1 MRIPQRILVG
11 CCFLISFSLSSCTKA
26 YLRTLTGDPSQVY
39 QRIFATDFN
48 TAWLSVLD
56 ALKNS
61 RIDINNREG
70 GYLQT
75 KWIDNTAEKNFS
87 DSFGGVNA
95 YQKAQYRIRITFAKS
110 IYKQK
115 AAIKISLLK
124 EQLVQRDVLDGWH
137 PIETDSVDEMTL
149 LYRIGRLIQMRM
161 KLAQY
166 EDEIAKQELKNLNF

>member
-39 QRIFATDFN
+39 QRIFATDF
-48 TAWLSVLD
+48 
-56 ALKNS
+56 
-61 RIDINNREG
+61 
-70 GYLQT
+70 
-75 KWIDNTAEKNFS
+75 NTAEKNFS

-166 EDEIAKQELKNLNF
+166 EDEKAKQELKNLNF

>member
-1 MRIPQRILVG
+1 MRIRQRLLIG
-11 CCFLISFSLSSCTKA
+11 YFFLLALSLTSCTKA
-26 YLRTLTGDPSQVY
+26 YLRSLSGDPSQVH
-39 QRIFATDFN
+39 QRIYATDFN

-61 RIDINNREG
+61 RIDISNREG

-75 KWIDNTAEKNFS
+75 KWTDNTAERNFS

-95 YQKAQYRIRITFAKS
+95 YQKAQYRIRITLAKS
-110 IYKQK
+110 IHKQK
-115 AAIKISLLK
+115 SAIKISLLK
-124 EQLVQRDVLDGWH
+124 EQLVQNDVLDGWR

-149 LYRIGRLIQMRM
+149 LYRIGRLIQLRM

-166 EDEIAKQELKNLNF
+166 EDEKARQELKQLNF